1 MSYILPV
8 FGKFS
13 ISSFIDLLG
22 LDMSDVE
29 DKSNYISPLDS
40 NIVVDNYKNMTFTAK
55 KYHNISFRSPVNDLI
70 TVTISGAINY
80 PGDIYSS
87 IR

>member
-13 ISSFIDLLG
+13 ISSFTDLLG

-29 DKSNYISPLDS
+29 DKATYISPLDS
-40 NIVVDNYKNMTFTAK
+40 IVVDNYKNMNFTAK
-55 KYHNISFRSPVNDLI
+55 KYHNISFRSP
-70 TVTISGAINY
+70 SQ
-80 PGDIYSS
+80 
-87 IR
+87 